1 MNKAEVLEI
10 RKQFTPDRCTIDH
23 ICGCYVD
30 YEKNKR
36 LTFRKAFGSIP
47 EEEMFK
53 YLDIFKHT
61 LSGVFGRSLINLEFP
76 MDQEE
81 EGGTQEFLLRLRDSH
96 LEDDALVDELY
107 DKIIANYVNPEN
119 YYIILVHAI
128 YDIPG
133 ITNDGIEMEDASENI
148 YDYILCSICPV
159 GLSKAALGYNEKT
172 NEIED
177 RFRDWVVDGPTKGF
191 LFPAFIDRNTDIH
204 NMLYFTKKADDIQPE
219 FIEALFGGKSP
230 MSAPE
235 QKDLF
240 QTLVQETIGD
250 GADYDVMRNIH
261 DNLSTMIEDHEDDD
275 EPLELGK
282 EDVRHL
288 LKDSGVPD
296 ERMDYYEQ
304 NFDKNVG
311 DDEQKFLASNIASVK
326 KFDIETP
333 NVVIKVKP
341 DRTDLVESR
350 IIDGRQCLVIAVD
363 DHVEV
368 NGINVRTILA
378 RKDEE

>member
-30 YEKNKR
+30 SEKNKR
-36 LTFRKAFGSIP
+36 LVFRKAFGSIP
-47 EEEMFK
+47 EEEVWK

-76 MDQEE
+76 VDQEA

-96 LEDDALVDELY
+96 LEDDALIDEFY
-107 DKIIANYVNPEN
+107 DKIIANYINGEN

-133 ITNDGIEMEDASENI
+133 VTKDGIEMEDSSDNI
-148 YDYILCSICPV
+148 YDYIMCSICPV
-159 GLSKAALGYNEKT
+159 TLSKAALGYNEKT

-177 RFRDWVVDGPTKGF
+177 RFRDWVVDGPGKGF
-191 LFPAFIDRNTDIH
+191 LFPAFIDRNADIH
-204 NMLYFTKKADDIQPE
+204 NMLYFTKKPDDLQPE
-219 FIEALFGGKSP
+219 FVEAMFGGRAP

-240 QTLVQETIGD
+240 QTLVQDTIGD
-250 GADYDVMRNIH
+250 EADYDVMRNVH
-261 DNLSTMIEDHEDDD
+261 ENLNTMLEEHEADD
-275 EPLELGK
+275 EPFELGK
-282 EDVRHL
+282 EDVKHL
-288 LKDSGVPD
+288 LADSGVPE
-296 ERMDYYEQ
+296 ERMEYFDQNYE
-304 NFDKNVG
+304 KIAG
-311 DDEQKFLASNIASVK
+311 EIEMPLLATNIANTR

-333 NVVIKVKP
+333 DVVIKVKP
-341 DRTDLVESR
+341 DRADLVESR

-363 DHVEV
+363 DHIEV

-378 RKDEE
+378 RD